1 MSGGTFDYNDHH
13 ISQIANEIE
22 EYIVQNSKE
31 QTYSPETIQRLN
43 EAVNLLRKAAVL
55 VHRIDYFLA
64 GDHGENS
71 FHEELK
77 KDLDLLAK
85 WEKIV

>member
-1 MSGGTFDYNDHH
+1 MSGGTFDDKDYY
-13 ISQIANEIE
+13 ISDIANQIE
-22 EYIVQNSKE
+22 ERVTRNTKE

-43 EAVNLLRKAAVL
+43 EAVDLLRKAAVL
-55 VHRIDYFLA
+55 VNRIDFLLA
-64 GDHGENS
+64 GDHGEDS

>member
-13 ISQIANEIE
+13 ISEIANEIE
-22 EYIVQNSKE
+22 GYIVRNSKE

-43 EAVNLLRKAAVL
+43 EAVDLLRKAAVL
-55 VHRIDYFLA
+55 VNRIDFLLA
-64 GDHGENS
+64 GDHGEDS

-77 KDLDLLAK
+77 KDLDMLAK
-85 WEKIV
+85 WEKIL

>member
-1 MSGGTFDYNDHH
+1 MSGGSFDYDDYH
-13 ISQIANEIE
+13 ISQIANQIE
-22 EYIVQNSKE
+22 EHIVQNNKE

-43 EAVNLLRKAAVL
+43 EAVDLLRKAAVL
-55 VHRIDYFLA
+55 VHRIDYLLA
-64 GDHGENS
+64 GDHGEDS

-85 WEKIV
+85 WEKIL